1 MPRNRPR
8 TRTTTLGLCLGFGL
22 LLGTAAGVACEP
34 EGHDCGPT
42 EGVVTRVIDGDTVEL
57 ESGERIRYLLVD
69 TPEVTEPVGCFGPE
83 ASDFNRTLV
92 EGKTVHLSYD
102 EECTDRYGRLL
113 AYVELDGRSVNE
125 LLLTRGYACVLHI
138 PPNGASHLDE
148 YRHLEEEAQVG
159 QVGLW
164 GACTGTEAPCD

>member
-1 MPRNRPR
+1 MPSLRPR
-8 TRTTTLGLCLGFGL
+8 RRTTTLGLRLGLGL
-22 LLGTAAGVACEP
+22 LLGAAAGVACDSD
-34 EGHDCGPT
+34 GNDCGPT
-42 EGVVTRVIDGDTVEL
+42 EGVVAHVIDGDTVEL

-69 TPEVTEPVGCFGPE
+69 TPEVSGTIGCFGPE

-102 EECTDRYGRLL
+102 SVCTDRYDRLL

-138 PPNGASHLDE
+138 PPNGEDHVGE
-148 YRHLEEEAQVG
+148 YRHLEEEAQAG

-164 GACTGTEAPCD
+164 GACSEAPCD